1 MAKLQKICAYI
12 VLAAIAAFFIGAIG
26 AVLVAAFVTDPWMT
40 VALVVGIIIMVLAM
54 QHLVTTSY
62 PH

>member
-12 VLAAIAAFFIGAIG
+12 VLAAIAAFFIVTVG

-40 VALVVGIIIMVLAM
+40 VALVVGIIIMVFAL
-54 QHLVTTSY
+54 QHLVATSCLY
-62 PH
+62 